1 MPVGDT
7 LNGFRTG
14 SRIYPVPKAV
24 ISSSIM
30 KNTVLLVGAQ
40 DTKGPDIE
48 FLKNRLHDLGLAVLV
63 VDTSIMGGH
72 SYPRDVIP
80 KTIAEAGGGELASLQ
95 ELDRG
100 AALEVMRRGLV
111 EVVTG
116 FFREGRAAGMMGI
129 GGGAGTSVITAAMRA
144 LPLGV
149 PKVMLSTLAS
159 GETSQ
164 YIREKDIVMIPS
176 IVDFAGINRIS
187 AGVYARAA
195 GALAG
200 MLINLGESVDGSGL
214 KPVVGATMF
223 GNTTDAVQ
231 RCKEVITAEGT
242 FEVIVFHATGTGG
255 RSMESII
262 REGGIIEGVVDMTLT
277 ELADELTGG
286 VMAAG
291 ADRLTAAGA
300 AGIPQVLVPGCVD
313 MVNFWAPETVPGRY
327 RNRKFHSWNP
337 NVTLMRTNVEE
348 NRVIG
353 GEIARKAGVAKG
365 PVAVFLPLKGVSLL
379 DSPGGDFWNPE
390 ADEALF
396 SAIRENLP
404 GHVELIELDYN
415 INESIFA
422 EAVAGKFLDQMKNYT
437 ARKE

>member
-1 MPVGDT
+1 MQ
-7 LNGFRTG
+7 
-14 SRIYPVPKAV
+14 K
-24 ISSSIM
+24 
-30 KNTVLLVGAQ
+30 TVLLLGAL
-40 DTKGPDIE
+40 DTKGPDVE
-48 FLKNRLHDLGLAVLV
+48 FLKNRFNDLGLPVLV
-63 VDTSIMGGH
+63 ADTGIMGGH
-72 SYPRDVIP
+72 SYPRDILP
-80 KTIAEAGGGELASLQ
+80 EAIARAGGGDLSELRK
-95 ELDRG
+95 LDRG

-111 EVVTG
+111 EIVSG
-116 FFREGRAAGMMGI
+116 LFREGSVDGVMGI

-176 IVDFAGINRIS
+176 IVDFAGVNRIS

-200 MLINLGESVDGSGL
+200 MLSGGETAPAGGL
-214 KPVVGATMF
+214 KPITAATMF

-231 RCKEVITAEGT
+231 RCRSVISGEGT

-255 RSMESII
+255 RTMESII
-262 REGGIIEGVVDMTLT
+262 REGGIIEGVVDLTLT
-277 ELADELTGG
+277 ELADELAGG

-291 ADRLTAAGA
+291 SDRLTAAGV

-313 MVNFWAPETVPGRY
+313 MVNFWAPETVPERY
-327 RNRKFHSWNP
+327 RKRKLHSWNP
-337 NVTLMRTNVEE
+337 NVTLMRTNAEE
-348 NRVIG
+348 NRIIG
-353 GEIARKAGVAKG
+353 EEIARKAEASKG

-379 DSPGGDFWNPE
+379 DSPGGDFWDPE

-396 SAIRENLP
+396 AAIRENLP
-404 GHVELIELDYN
+404 PHVELIELDYS
-415 INESIFA
+415 INEPLFA
-422 EAVAGKFLDQMKNYT
+422 EAVAEKFLELMKNRP
-437 ARKE
+437 AMKE